1 MAATDD
7 YYNLL
12 GVERSATAD
21 EIRKAYRKLAR
32 KYHPDVN
39 KAQDA
44 ATKFAEVQEAYDTLS
59 DAQKRKMYDTYGS
72 AGPSSGFGGGYGGG
86 SGFGGGGGRGA
97 AVDFSDIFGSAFGGG
112 GGSPFGGG
120 GDPRNQPMGGQN
132 SESAITVTFMTALRG
147 GVEEVA
153 TNDGISKVKIPAG
166 IESGKKLR
174 LKGKGHPGMMG
185 GAHGDMLVTVSV
197 GGHPMYQR
205 TGLDVEMDVDINI
218 AEAAL
223 GTKVTLPLPL
233 GGSVDMK
240 IPAGVSSSS
249 RLRVKG
255 KGCIASDGKVGDFYA
270 VIHILAPTDVDEETK
285 KLLEELNDRLPNPRE
300 DELPHG

>member
-7 YYNLL
+7 YYKLL

-39 KAQDA
+39 KADDA

-59 DAQKRKMYDTYGS
+59 DAEKRKMYDTYGS
-72 AGPSSGFGGGYGGG
+72 AGPNSGFGGGYGGG
-86 SGFGGGGGRGA
+86 GFGGGQRGA

-112 GGSPFGGG
+112 AGGSPFGGG
-120 GDPRNQPMGGQN
+120 AQQQQPMKGQN
-132 SESAITVTFMTALRG
+132 SEAAITVTFMTALKG
-147 GVEEVA
+147 GVEEINTA
-153 TNDGISKVKIPAG
+153 DGISKVKIPAG

-185 GAHGDMLVTVSV
+185 GQAGDMLVTVSV
-197 GGHPMYQR
+197 GGHPLYQR
-205 TGLDVEMDVDINI
+205 RGLDVEMDVDVNI

-223 GTKVTLPLPL
+223 GTKVKLPLPL
-233 GGSVDMK
+233 GGSVDMT
-240 IPAGVSSSS
+240 IPPGVSSSG

-255 KGCIASDGKVGDFYA
+255 KGCETSDGTVGDFYA
-270 VIHILAPTDVDEETK
+270 VIHIIAPTDLDEETK
-285 KLLEELNDRLPNPRE
+285 SLLEQVKERLPNPRE
-300 DELPHG
+300 DELPDA

>member
-7 YYNLL
+7 YYKLL

-39 KAQDA
+39 KADDA

-59 DAQKRKMYDTYGS
+59 DAEKRKMYDTYGS
-72 AGPSSGFGGGYGGG
+72 AGPSSGFGGGYRGG
-86 SGFGGGGGRGA
+86 GFGGGGQHGA

-112 GGSPFGGG
+112 AGGSPFGGG
-120 GDPRNQPMGGQN
+120 TQQQQPMKGQN
-132 SESAITVTFMTALRG
+132 SEASITVTFMTALKG
-147 GVEEVA
+147 GVEEINTA
-153 TNDGISKVKIPAG
+153 DGVSKVKIPAG

-174 LKGKGHPGMMG
+174 LKGKGHSGMMG
-185 GAHGDMLVTVSV
+185 GPAGDMLVSVSV
-197 GGHPMYQR
+197 GGHPLYQR
-205 TGLDVEMDVDINI
+205 RGLDIEIDVDVNI

-223 GTKVTLPLPL
+223 GTKVKLPLPL
-233 GGSVDMK
+233 GGSVDMT
-240 IPAGVSSSS
+240 IPPGVSSSG

-255 KGCIASDGKVGDFYA
+255 KGCETADGKTGDFYA
-270 VIHILAPTDVDEETK
+270 VIHIIAPTDLDEETK
-285 KLLEELNDRLPNPRE
+285 ELLEKLKERLTNPRE
-300 DELPHG
+300 DELPDG